1 MPAGI
6 AALVACWLI
15 PLAAWASPLVLSVDP
30 DGIQRAQ
37 IIVDSYRFT
46 PDHLIVTA
54 DAPVEL
60 TLKGTAWLIPHNF
73 VLEAPTNNIEASTIL
88 REVLP
93 GRTVTVRFTP
103 TSAGQFKFTCD
114 KKLLF
119 FKSHEAR
126 GMVGTLEVRGAVPR
140 TTP

>member
-1 MPAGI
+1 MPTSI
-6 AALVACWLI
+6 VAFVAFWLM
-15 PLAAWASPLVLSVDP
+15 PFAAWASPLVLSIDP
-30 DGIQRAQ
+30 DGIQRALV
-37 IIVDSYRFT
+37 IVDSYRFT

-60 TLKGTAWLIPHNF
+60 TLKGATWLIPHNF
-73 VLEAPTNNIEASTIL
+73 VIEAPNDNGAREHI
-88 REVLP
+88 RQEVLP

-126 GMVGTLEVRGAVPR
+126 GMVGTLEVRDAAPR